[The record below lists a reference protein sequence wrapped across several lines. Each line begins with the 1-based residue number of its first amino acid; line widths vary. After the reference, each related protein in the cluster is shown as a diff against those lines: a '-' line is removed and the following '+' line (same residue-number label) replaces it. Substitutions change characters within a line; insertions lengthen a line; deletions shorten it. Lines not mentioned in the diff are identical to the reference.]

1 MGVCTFLIIGICLIT
16 QLPNGEFLVSFLDVG
31 QGDAIF
37 VRTSDDYIV
46 LIDGGPG
53 PMVLDEI
60 AKVMPI
66 YSRTI
71 DLVTLTHPH
80 ADHVN
85 GLVEITK
92 RYNVKQ
98 ILIVGTPSHNAFY
111 QELLR
116 IVEMKDIEVLFASS
130 RNDFRIGNEVFLDIL
145 WPIENEAGVAYENL
159 NNASVAMRVIWGNEG
174 NQGNDV
180 KDVIE
185 NVVENVAGNVKNVKF
200 LLTGDAE
207 IEEESEILE
216 ANFDISADILKAG
229 HHGSRT
235 ASSEAF
241 LRKVEPKVMVIQS
254 GEENSFGHPHQET
267 LAKSVAR
274 DIHVR
279 RNDFEGK
286 VDFIFSQ
293 YQLPSF

>member
-1 MGVCTFLIIGICLIT
+1 MKKYGKFVVGVCTFWIIGICLIT
-16 QLPNGEFLVSFLDVG
+16 QLPHGEFLVSFLDVG

-92 RYNVKQ
+92 RYDVKQ

-116 IVEMKDIEVLFASS
+116 IVEMKDIEVIFASS
-130 RNDFRIGNEVFLDIL
+130 ENDFRIGNEVFLDIL
-145 WPIENEAGVAYENL
+145 WPVKSEAGVAYENV
-159 NNASVAMRVIWGNEG
+159 NNASIAMRVIWKNM
-174 NQGNDV
+174 
-180 KDVIE
+180 
-185 NVVENVAGNVKNVKF
+185 GNVDGVDDARNVGNVKF

-216 ANFDISADILKAG
+216 ADFDISADILKAG

-241 LRKVEPKVMVIQS
+241 LREVEPEVMVIQS

-274 DIHVR
+274 DIQVR

>member
-1 MGVCTFLIIGICLIT
+1 MKKYGKFFVGVCTFLIIGICLIT
-16 QLPNGEFLVSFLDVG
+16 QLPHGEFLVSFLDVG

-46 LIDGGPG
+46 LVDGGPG

-66 YSRTI
+66 YTRTI
-71 DLVTLTHPH
+71 DLVVLTHPH

-92 RYNVKQ
+92 RYDVKQ

-116 IVEMKDIEVLFASS
+116 IVEMKKIEVIFANSQ
-130 RNDFRIGNEVFLDIL
+130 NDFRIGNEVFLDIL
-145 WPIENEAGVAYENL
+145 WPVENQAGVAYENV
-159 NNASVAMRVIWGNEG
+159 NNASVAMRIIWGNRNG
-174 NQGNDV
+174 
-180 KDVIE
+180 
-185 NVVENVAGNVKNVKF
+185 VKNVKF

-207 IEEESEILE
+207 IEEEHEILE
-216 ANFDISADILKAG
+216 AEFDISADILKAG

-241 LRKVEPKVMVIQS
+241 LQEVEPEVMVIQS
-254 GEENSFGHPHQET
+254 GEENSFGHPHKET

-274 DIHVR
+274 DIQVR

-293 YQLPSF
+293 YQLPNF